1 MSLDTL
7 RRGFREISGDG
18 FRYMGSLDAYVLESR
33 LRIRTLPGKRVLLRY
48 SMMDMKYVVENFSSW
63 RWRADS

>member
-1 MSLDTL
+1 
-7 RRGFREISGDG
+7 
-18 FRYMGSLDAYVLESR
+18 MGSLDAYVLESR
-33 LRIRTLPGKRVLLRY
+33 LRVRTLPGKRVLLRY